1 MSALITALTFVLF
14 LLSNLVDNFKI
25 IIFILI
31 LLNLVIELNFIKFAI
46 KYYKKE
52 NLVIYLLGI
61 YAINFSIMFGALL
74 GIFRLFSLKK
84 LKIYFNNK
92 NEK

>member
-1 MSALITALTFVLF
+1 MSAFITSLTLILF
-14 LLSNLVDNFKI
+14 LLLNIVDNSKI

-31 LLNLVIELNFIKFAI
+31 FLNLAIEFNFIKFAL

-52 NLVIYLLGI
+52 NLLIYLLGI
-61 YAINFSIMFGALL
+61 YAINFSIMFGTLL
-74 GIFRLFSLKK
+74 GIFRLLSLKK
-84 LKIYFNNK
+84 LKIYLNNK

>member
-1 MSALITALTFVLF
+1 M
-14 LLSNLVDNFKI
+14 LSNLINNSKI

-31 LLNLVIELNFIKFAI
+31 ILNFAIEYNFIKFAL

-61 YAINFSIMFGALL
+61 YAINFSIVFGTLL
-74 GIFRLFSLKK
+74 GIFRLFNLKK
-84 LKIYFNNK
+84 LKIYLNNK
-92 NEK
+92 NEQ